1 MGFEL
6 FHYDLYCLFDYIVHA
21 EFMNDDTTYNSFSI
35 SKDISVNEISIR
47 MKITIAYWIDILLI
61 GSRSFFCFLKSLDDE
76 NISYSRW

>member
-35 SKDISVNEISIR
+35 CKDISVNEISIR
-47 MKITIAYWIDILLI
+47 MKITIAY
-61 GSRSFFCFLKSLDDE
+61 
-76 NISYSRW
+76 